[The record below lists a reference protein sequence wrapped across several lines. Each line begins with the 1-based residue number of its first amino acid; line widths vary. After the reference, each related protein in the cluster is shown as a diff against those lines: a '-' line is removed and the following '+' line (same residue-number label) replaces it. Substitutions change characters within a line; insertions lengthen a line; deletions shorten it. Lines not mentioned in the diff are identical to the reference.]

1 MRSFTALLM
10 VAVYVPAVILLGVK
24 VTVVFFAVVLSLE
37 LTVPETELLELSVSV
52 KVLVVRVDLST
63 TSLKVAEM
71 LEIFEVIAP
80 LEGEVEETV
89 GAVLSIPPFV
99 PAIIYLSKVSSFL
112 AHEYT
117 NSRISTEIRFVFII
131 DLSEKETDTK

>member
-1 MRSFTALLM
+1 M
-10 VAVYVPAVILLGVK
+10 VAENVPAVKLLRVK
-24 VTVVFFAVVLSLE
+24 VTEVFFAVVLSLE

-71 LEIFEVIAP
+71 LEIEVIAP
-80 LEGEVEETV
+80 SDGEVEETV
-89 GAVLSIPPFV
+89 GAVVSIPPFV

-117 NSRISTEIRFVFII
+117 NSRISPEIRLVFII
-131 DLSEKETDTK
+131 DSSEKETDTK